1 MTGSSPRRRADSMW
15 PWEHAAV
22 GYVAYSLALRST
34 GRRPPSDVGALA
46 LVVGSQLPDLIDKP
60 LAWWLGVLP
69 AGRSLGH
76 SLPFAVPVIVSVLI
90 ATRAVDRGAV
100 GVAFA
105 AGYLSHLPGD
115 VFYPVLLG
123 ESPALGFFLYPF
135 VEVPPRV
142 EPGGIAKLGDLVAGF
157 GAFLATPRGTLY
169 LAGESLLLSLAVGV
183 WVWDGRPG
191 LGPVRRQVRR
201 AITG

>member
-1 MTGSSPRRRADSMW
+1 MW

-22 GYVAYSLALRST
+22 GYVIYSLAVRLV
-34 GRRPPSDVGALA
+34 GRRPPTDLAVIALLA
-46 LVVGSQLPDLIDKP
+46 GSQLPDLIDKP
-60 LAWWLGVLP
+60 LAWWLHVLP

-76 SLPFAVPVIVSVLI
+76 SLPFAVPLIASVLI
-90 ATRAVDRGAV
+90 ATRAIDRGES

-105 AGYLSHLPGD
+105 IGYLSHLPGD

-123 ESPALGFFLYPF
+123 DAPALAFLLYPF
-135 VEVPPRV
+135 VEIPPGARS
-142 EPGGIAKLGDLVAGF
+142 GAIAKLGDLLVGF

-169 LAGESLLLSLAVGV
+169 LAAEGLLLGLAVSL

-191 LGPVRRQVRR
+191 LGLCPRRVRR